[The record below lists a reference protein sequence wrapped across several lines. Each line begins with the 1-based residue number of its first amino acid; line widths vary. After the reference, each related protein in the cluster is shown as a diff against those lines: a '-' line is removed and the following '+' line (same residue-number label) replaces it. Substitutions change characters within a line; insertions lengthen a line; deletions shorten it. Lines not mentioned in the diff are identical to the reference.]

1 MRQSL
6 YIVEQALRDL
16 PGGPIMGNAPK
27 AMRPPKGDAYQ
38 RIENARGDF
47 GVYLVS
53 DGRSPA
59 PYRVKYRSPC
69 FVNLQGLNEMVVG
82 AYVADAVLALGSI
95 DIVLGEVDLPWPASG
110 ACSRPRTLSLAGGC
124 APLPC
129 GAGGR
134 VPDRGAPGPDP
145 RPPRT
150 GCRSGWW
157 PPLIGGFSLA
167 DFLGIFVLLN
177 FILFFVMFEI
187 WLERKV
193 GGHIQLRRGPLHVG
207 PHGALQSPADVL
219 KLLTKEDLIPE
230 VADRRTFRMAPYL
243 VFVPVFM
250 TFLIIPWGALG
261 PLGDLVLRPF
271 DLALVYLVAIPALQA
286 IGLVIAG
293 WSSGNKYALLGSAR
307 FVAQLISY
315 ELPMVVALLGVA
327 VLAQSLSLTRVVE
340 VQRET
345 LWFIFLQPIGFLI
358 FLVASMAEMSRT
370 PFDIAIAE
378 SEIVGGPF
386 IEYSGMR
393 WGMFFLAE
401 FAAVFLNAALAVALF
416 MGGGEVI
423 PLWGHLGAMV
433 PALAPVVELV
443 NQGGVLWF
451 FGKTLTL
458 IVFVQWCRF
467 TLPGCGSIS

>member
-1 MRQSL
+1 
-6 YIVEQALRDL
+6 VNTDALL
-16 PGGPIMGNAPK
+16 IAPPAWMPGW
-27 AMRPPKGDAYQ
+27 
-38 RIENARGDF
+38 
-47 GVYLVS
+47 LV
-53 DGRSPA
+53 
-59 PYRVKYRSPC
+59 
-69 FVNLQGLNEMVVG
+69 
-82 AYVADAVLALGSI
+82 
-95 DIVLGEVDLPWPASG
+95 
-110 ACSRPRTLSLAGGC
+110 
-124 APLPC
+124 APLF
-129 GAGGR
+129 
-134 VPDRGAPGPDP
+134 
-145 RPPRT
+145 
-150 GCRSGWW
+150 
-157 PPLIGGFSLA
+157 GGFSLA
-167 DFLGIFVLLN
+167 DFLGLFVLLN

-219 KLLTKEDLIPE
+219 KLLTKEDLTPAA
-230 VADRRTFRMAPYL
+230 ADKKTFRMAPYL
-243 VFVPVFM
+243 VFVPVFL
-250 TFLIIPWGALG
+250 TFLVIPWGSLG
-261 PLGDLVLRPF
+261 PIQNLVLRPF
-271 DLALVYLVAIPALQA
+271 DLALVYLVAIPAAQA

-340 VQRET
+340 VQRES

-358 FLVASMAEMSRT
+358 FLTASMAEMSRT

-401 FAAVFLNAALAVALF
+401 FAAVFLNAALAVSLF

-423 PLWGHLGAMV
+423 PFWDTIGDLV
-433 PALAPVVELV
+433 PVAKPLVDLV

-451 FGKTLTL
+451 FGKTLTV
-458 IVFVQWCRF
+458 IVFIQWCRF
-467 TLPGCGSIS
+467 TLPRLRIDQLMDLAWKVLLPAGFLNLILSAIYVTFGFIPFAVGLGLSLLVVLIVALTYRARRRVARGGIQLVTVPQSAPAEVATS

>member
-1 MRQSL
+1 MSDAQYL
-6 YIVEQALRDL
+6 I
-16 PGGPIMGNAPK
+16 
-27 AMRPPKGDAYQ
+27 PPPDWMP
-38 RIENARGDF
+38 EW
-47 GVYLVS
+47 
-53 DGRSPA
+53 
-59 PYRVKYRSPC
+59 
-69 FVNLQGLNEMVVG
+69 VV
-82 AYVADAVLALGSI
+82 A
-95 DIVLGEVDLPWPASG
+95 
-110 ACSRPRTLSLAGGC
+110 
-124 APLPC
+124 
-129 GAGGR
+129 
-134 VPDRGAPGPDP
+134 
-145 RPPRT
+145 
-150 GCRSGWW
+150 
-157 PPLIGGFSLA
+157 PLIGGFSLA

-416 MGGGEVI
+416 MGGGEVV
-423 PLWGHLGAMV
+423 PLWGHLGTLV
-433 PALAPVVELV
+433 PAAAPLVELV

-458 IVFVQWCRF
+458 IVFIQWCRF
-467 TLPGCGSIS
+467 TLPRLRIDQLMGLAWKVLLPAAFLNLILSAVYVTFGFLPFAVGVGLCLLSVLFLALAYRNRLRPQTGGIQLVTVPRTPEVVGS

>member
-1 MRQSL
+1 MP
-6 YIVEQALRDL
+6 DW
-16 PGGPIMGNAPK
+16 
-27 AMRPPKGDAYQ
+27 
-38 RIENARGDF
+38 
-47 GVYLVS
+47 
-53 DGRSPA
+53 
-59 PYRVKYRSPC
+59 
-69 FVNLQGLNEMVVG
+69 VV
-82 AYVADAVLALGSI
+82 A
-95 DIVLGEVDLPWPASG
+95 
-110 ACSRPRTLSLAGGC
+110 
-124 APLPC
+124 
-129 GAGGR
+129 
-134 VPDRGAPGPDP
+134 
-145 RPPRT
+145 
-150 GCRSGWW
+150 
-157 PPLIGGFSLA
+157 PLIGGFSLA
-167 DFLGIFVLLN
+167 DFLGLFVLLN

-219 KLLTKEDLIPE
+219 KLLTKEDLTPA

-250 TFLIIPWGALG
+250 TFLVIPWGALG
-261 PLGDLVLRPF
+261 PLRRTSSCAPSTW
-271 DLALVYLVAIPALQA
+271 PWCTWWRSPPLQA

-378 SEIVGGPF
+378 IGDRG
-386 IEYSGMR
+386 R
-393 WGMFFLAE
+393 
-401 FAAVFLNAALAVALF
+401 ALHRVQRDAL
-416 MGGGEVI
+416 GDV
-423 PLWGHLGAMV
+423 
-433 PALAPVVELV
+433 
-443 NQGGVLWF
+443 
-451 FGKTLTL
+451 
-458 IVFVQWCRF
+458 
-467 TLPGCGSIS
+467 LPGRVRRGVPERRRWRWRCSWAGAR

>member
-1 MRQSL
+1 
-6 YIVEQALRDL
+6 
-16 PGGPIMGNAPK
+16 
-27 AMRPPKGDAYQ
+27 
-38 RIENARGDF
+38 
-47 GVYLVS
+47 VS
-53 DGRSPA
+53 DAQYLIP
-59 PYRVKYRSPC
+59 PPDWMP
-69 FVNLQGLNEMVVG
+69 EWVV
-82 AYVADAVLALGSI
+82 A
-95 DIVLGEVDLPWPASG
+95 
-110 ACSRPRTLSLAGGC
+110 
-124 APLPC
+124 
-129 GAGGR
+129 
-134 VPDRGAPGPDP
+134 
-145 RPPRT
+145 
-150 GCRSGWW
+150 
-157 PPLIGGFSLA
+157 PLIGGFSLA

-327 VLAQSLSLTRVVE
+327 VLAQSLSLARVVE

-401 FAAVFLNAALAVALF
+401 FAAVFLNAALAVAMF

-423 PLWGHLGAMV
+423 PLWSHLGTLV

-458 IVFVQWCRF
+458 IVFIQWCRF
-467 TLPGCGSIS
+467 TLPRLRIDQLMGLAWKVLLPAAFLNLILSAVYVTFGFLPFAVGVGLCLLSVLFLALAYRNRLRPQTGGIQLVTVPRTPEVVGS

>member
-1 MRQSL
+1 MSDAQYL
-6 YIVEQALRDL
+6 I
-16 PGGPIMGNAPK
+16 
-27 AMRPPKGDAYQ
+27 PPP
-38 RIENARGDF
+38 EWM
-47 GVYLVS
+47 
-53 DGRSPA
+53 P
-59 PYRVKYRSPC
+59 
-69 FVNLQGLNEMVVG
+69 EWVV
-82 AYVADAVLALGSI
+82 A
-95 DIVLGEVDLPWPASG
+95 
-110 ACSRPRTLSLAGGC
+110 
-124 APLPC
+124 
-129 GAGGR
+129 
-134 VPDRGAPGPDP
+134 
-145 RPPRT
+145 
-150 GCRSGWW
+150 
-157 PPLIGGFSLA
+157 PLIGGFSLA

-423 PLWGHLGAMV
+423 PLWSHLGTLV
-433 PALAPVVELV
+433 PAAAPIVELV

-458 IVFVQWCRF
+458 IVFIQWCRF
-467 TLPGCGSIS
+467 TLPRLRIDQLMGLAWKVLLPAAFLNLILSAVYVTFGFLPFAVGVGLSLLSVLFLALAYRNRLRPQTGGIQLVTVPRTPEVVGS

>member
-1 MRQSL
+1 
-6 YIVEQALRDL
+6 
-16 PGGPIMGNAPK
+16 
-27 AMRPPKGDAYQ
+27 
-38 RIENARGDF
+38 
-47 GVYLVS
+47 VS
-53 DGRSPA
+53 DAQYLIP
-59 PYRVKYRSPC
+59 PPDWMP
-69 FVNLQGLNEMVVG
+69 EWVV
-82 AYVADAVLALGSI
+82 A
-95 DIVLGEVDLPWPASG
+95 
-110 ACSRPRTLSLAGGC
+110 
-124 APLPC
+124 
-129 GAGGR
+129 
-134 VPDRGAPGPDP
+134 
-145 RPPRT
+145 
-150 GCRSGWW
+150 
-157 PPLIGGFSLA
+157 PLIGGFSLA

-423 PLWGHLGAMV
+423 PLWGHLGTMV
-433 PALAPVVELV
+433 PALAPLVELV

-458 IVFVQWCRF
+458 IVFIQWCRF
-467 TLPGCGSIS
+467 TLPRLRIDQLMGLAWKVLLPAAFLNLILSAVYVTFGFLPFAVGVGLCLLSVLFLALAYRNRLRPQTGGIQLVTVPRTPEVVGS

>member
-1 MRQSL
+1 MSDAQFL
-6 YIVEQALRDL
+6 I
-16 PGGPIMGNAPK
+16 
-27 AMRPPKGDAYQ
+27 PPPDWMP
-38 RIENARGDF
+38 EW
-47 GVYLVS
+47 
-53 DGRSPA
+53 
-59 PYRVKYRSPC
+59 
-69 FVNLQGLNEMVVG
+69 VV
-82 AYVADAVLALGSI
+82 
-95 DIVLGEVDLPWPASG
+95 
-110 ACSRPRTLSLAGGC
+110 
-124 APLPC
+124 APL
-129 GAGGR
+129 
-134 VPDRGAPGPDP
+134 V
-145 RPPRT
+145 
-150 GCRSGWW
+150 
-157 PPLIGGFSLA
+157 GGFSLA
-167 DFLGIFVLLN
+167 DFLGLFVLLN

-187 WLERKV
+187 WLERKI

-219 KLLTKEDLIPE
+219 KLLTKEDLIPNA
-230 VADRRTFRMAPYL
+230 ADRRTFRMAPYL
-243 VFVPVFM
+243 VFVPVFL
-250 TFLIIPWGALG
+250 TFLIIPWGALW
-261 PLGDLVLRPF
+261 PLGELVLRPF

-340 VQRET
+340 AQRET

-423 PLWGHLGAMV
+423 PLWSHLGALV

-443 NQGGVLWF
+443 NQAGVLWF

-458 IVFVQWCRF
+458 IVFIQWCRF
-467 TLPGCGSIS
+467 TLPRLRIDQLMGLAWKVLLPAAFLNLILSAVYVTFGFLPFAIGVGLCLLFVLILALAYRNRLRPQTGGIQLVTVPRTPEVVGS

>member
-1 MRQSL
+1 
-6 YIVEQALRDL
+6 
-16 PGGPIMGNAPK
+16 
-27 AMRPPKGDAYQ
+27 
-38 RIENARGDF
+38 
-47 GVYLVS
+47 VS
-53 DGRSPA
+53 DAQYLIP
-59 PYRVKYRSPC
+59 PPDWMP
-69 FVNLQGLNEMVVG
+69 EWVV
-82 AYVADAVLALGSI
+82 A
-95 DIVLGEVDLPWPASG
+95 
-110 ACSRPRTLSLAGGC
+110 
-124 APLPC
+124 
-129 GAGGR
+129 
-134 VPDRGAPGPDP
+134 
-145 RPPRT
+145 
-150 GCRSGWW
+150 
-157 PPLIGGFSLA
+157 PLIGGFSLG
-167 DFLGIFVLLN
+167 DFLGLFVLLN

-219 KLLTKEDLIPE
+219 KLLTKEDLTPAA
-230 VADRRTFRMAPYL
+230 ADRRTFRMAPYL

-261 PLGDLVLRPF
+261 PLGELVLRPF

-358 FLVASMAEMSRT
+358 FVVASMAEMSRT

-416 MGGGEVI
+416 MGGGEVV
-423 PLWGHLGAMV
+423 PLWNRLGELV
-433 PALAPVVELV
+433 PAAAPIVELV
-443 NQGGVLWF
+443 NQGGVFWF

-458 IVFVQWCRF
+458 IVFIQWCRF
-467 TLPGCGSIS
+467 TLPRLRIDQLMGLAWKVLLPAGFLNLILSAVYVTFGFLPFAIGVGTTLVFVLILALAYRNRLMQPKTGGIQLVTVPRTPEVVGS

>member
-1 MRQSL
+1 
-6 YIVEQALRDL
+6 
-16 PGGPIMGNAPK
+16 
-27 AMRPPKGDAYQ
+27 
-38 RIENARGDF
+38 
-47 GVYLVS
+47 VS
-53 DGRSPA
+53 DAQYLIP
-59 PYRVKYRSPC
+59 PPDWMP
-69 FVNLQGLNEMVVG
+69 EWVV
-82 AYVADAVLALGSI
+82 A
-95 DIVLGEVDLPWPASG
+95 
-110 ACSRPRTLSLAGGC
+110 
-124 APLPC
+124 
-129 GAGGR
+129 
-134 VPDRGAPGPDP
+134 
-145 RPPRT
+145 
-150 GCRSGWW
+150 
-157 PPLIGGFSLA
+157 PLIGGFSLA

-219 KLLTKEDLIPE
+219 KLLTKEDLTPE

-358 FLVASMAEMSRT
+358 FIVASMAEMSRT

-423 PLWGHLGAMV
+423 PLWGHLGTLV

-458 IVFVQWCRF
+458 IVFIQWCRF
-467 TLPGCGSIS
+467 TLPRLRIDQLMGLAWKVLLPAAFLNLILSAVYVTFGFLPFAVGVGLCLLSVLFLALAYRNRLRPQTGGIQLVTVPRTPEVVGS